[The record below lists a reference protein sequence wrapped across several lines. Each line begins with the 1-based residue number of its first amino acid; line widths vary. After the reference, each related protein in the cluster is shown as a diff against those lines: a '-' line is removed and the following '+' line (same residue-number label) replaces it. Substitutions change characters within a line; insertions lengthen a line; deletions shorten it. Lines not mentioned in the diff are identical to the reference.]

1 MVKKERKKE
10 FCEIYWNYNKETT
23 NILRCIVIEKIK
35 TERKK
40 KERKAWRKRE
50 RKTEKNSCNLEGK
63 KGRIK
68 EERSERNE
76 KRT

>member
-10 FCEIYWNYNKETT
+10 FCEIYWNCNKETT

-40 KERKAWRKRE
+40 KK
-50 RKTEKNSCNLEGK
+50 EKPEGK
-63 KGRIK
+63 EK
-68 EERSERNE
+68 ERL
-76 KRT
+76 KKIHVI